1 MKKIGINFKKI
12 RLNKTILLI
21 VVAIIT
27 LIVFIGGTTYAYF
40 ANDMA
45 DPTQKNMEIMSNTV
59 DNLFFE
65 IEKDIQINANI
76 NNFTQGQEN
85 LSDNTD
91 ATATLIPNNYN
102 NQAIA
107 MYNVYIIIEEN
118 V

>member
-45 DPTQKNMEIMSNTV
+45 DPTQKNMEIIFNK
-59 DNLFFE
+59 NNKLFF
-65 IEKDIQINANI
+65 
-76 NNFTQGQEN
+76 
-85 LSDNTD
+85 
-91 ATATLIPNNYN
+91 
-102 NQAIA
+102 
-107 MYNVYIIIEEN
+107 
-118 V
+118 